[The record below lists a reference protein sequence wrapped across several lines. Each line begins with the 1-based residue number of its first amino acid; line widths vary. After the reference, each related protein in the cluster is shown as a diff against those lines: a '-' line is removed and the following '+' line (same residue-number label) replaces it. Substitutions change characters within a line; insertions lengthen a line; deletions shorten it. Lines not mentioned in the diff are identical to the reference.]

1 MTEDATTDDVIE
13 PVSAG
18 GAAQRRASTVDG
30 DLADAIV
37 RMVIMR
43 PLPPGAPLRENEIAN
58 RFGVSRPT
66 VRAALRKAATTGFV
80 EITAFRG
87 AHVRQLE
94 PEDLN
99 DLINLLEDIYGL
111 AAREA
116 ARRRLAGDIE
126 KLHAFLERFDLGL
139 GEESEADKRIR
150 LSFRFGSLVAAAAH
164 APFIQDALE
173 RTGQLVLW
181 QQRLRFADVVWYER
195 QSLEFHRLLAWA
207 VEHRNDSAA
216 SDAARAIVRLTRE
229 ALRESKIL

>member
-1 MTEDATTDDVIE
+1 VKDDATKIA
-13 PVSAG
+13 AG
-18 GAAQRRASTVDG
+18 ETVPTRRASTVDE
-30 DLADAIV
+30 DLADAII

-43 PLPPGAPLRENEIAN
+43 PLPPGAPLRENELAL

-66 VRAALRKAATTGFV
+66 VRAALRKATTTGFV

-87 AHVRQLE
+87 AHVRQLGVQ
-94 PEDLN
+94 DLK
-99 DLINLLEDIYGL
+99 DLLDMLEDIYGL

-116 ARRRLAGDIE
+116 ARRRSDE
-126 KLHAFLERFDLGL
+126 DVTNLHDFLERFDLGL
-139 GEESEADKRIR
+139 GEASDGDKRIR
-150 LSFRFGSLVAAAAH
+150 LSFRFGSLVATAAH
-164 APFIQDALE
+164 APFIQDVLE

-181 QQRLRFADVVWYER
+181 QQRLRFADVVWFER

-207 VEHRNDSAA
+207 VEHRNEIAA